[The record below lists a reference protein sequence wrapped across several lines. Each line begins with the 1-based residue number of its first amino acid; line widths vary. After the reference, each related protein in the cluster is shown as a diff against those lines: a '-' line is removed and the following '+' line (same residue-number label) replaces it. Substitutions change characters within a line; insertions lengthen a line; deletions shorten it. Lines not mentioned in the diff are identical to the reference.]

1 MSQTPAMQ
9 PNPDDARWVHEVPDT
24 VVEVP
29 DLDIDVRQAPPG
41 RHPNRLGLY
50 EVSKRIFD
58 IAVVVAL
65 SPIWLPIYGVIAL
78 AILAV
83 DGRPIHFR
91 DARVGRGGRDLSV
104 IKFRT
109 MHASAKTDLAEL
121 LAAKP
126 ELQAEFSR
134 FAKLKTD
141 PRITSIG
148 QFLRRLSLDELPQ
161 LFCVLK
167 GDMSLVGP
175 RPLARWE
182 LDRFYSGATAFI
194 LSIPPGLTGLWQI
207 CGRSALSLEER
218 VPLDVRYVTERGFLL
233 DLWILLRTVPVVL
246 RGSGAV

>member
-1 MSQTPAMQ
+1 MQ
-9 PNPDDARWVHEVPDT
+9 PNPDDPRWVLEVPEP
-24 VVEVP
+24 VVTVP
-29 DLDIDVRQAPPG
+29 DLDVEVHQAPPPGG
-41 RHPNRLGLY
+41 RPNGSRVY
-50 EVSKRIFD
+50 EASKRIFD
-58 IAVVVAL
+58 LAVVVAL

-78 AILAV
+78 AILAI
-83 DGRPIHFR
+83 DGRPIHFK
-91 DARVGRGGRDLSV
+91 DPRVGRGGRDLSV

-109 MHASAKTDLAEL
+109 MHASAKSDLEAL
-121 LAAKP
+121 LATKP
-126 ELQAEFSR
+126 ELRAEFSR

-141 PRITSIG
+141 PRITAIG

-182 LDRFYSGATAFI
+182 LERFYSGAMGLV

-233 DLWILLRTVPVVL
+233 DLSILLRTVPVVL